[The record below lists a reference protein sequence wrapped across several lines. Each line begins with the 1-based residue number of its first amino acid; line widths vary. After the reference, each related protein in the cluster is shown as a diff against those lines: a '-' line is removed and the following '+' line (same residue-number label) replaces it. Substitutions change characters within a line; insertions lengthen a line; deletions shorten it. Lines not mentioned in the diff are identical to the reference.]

1 MRRVKTDE
9 RAQLEHRAREYAT
22 LRDIERSAENKR
34 KAYGQELLPDMQNQQ
49 VKKLKIDYDSE
60 TDATVAVKERET
72 SKINEEKL
80 KKRIGAQAYNRLTT
94 ASLDEAKLEA
104 AIRLGEIDRNIVAE
118 CMETSS
124 RPYLEARFTKKR
136 RRA

>member
-1 MRRVKTDE
+1 MRQVKTDE
-9 RAQLEHRAREYAT
+9 RAQLEYRAREYAT

-60 TDATVAVKERET
+60 TNATVAVKERET
-72 SKINEEKL
+72 SKIDEEKL